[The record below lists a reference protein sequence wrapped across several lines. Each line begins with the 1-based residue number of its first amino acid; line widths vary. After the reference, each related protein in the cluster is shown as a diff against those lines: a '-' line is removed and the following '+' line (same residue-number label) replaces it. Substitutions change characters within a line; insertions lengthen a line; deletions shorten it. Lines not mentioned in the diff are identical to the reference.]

1 MATATEVLAN
11 ETEIKQAMGVL
22 RLDNL
27 AGDLLEEIKMNKR
40 FKKSLEQ
47 DDKGETFP
55 IAELKKQ
62 VMENLANGYYC
73 K

>member
-1 MATATEVLAN
+1 MIMEQATLTVTEV
-11 ETEIKQAMGVL
+11 KQAMGVL
-22 RLDNL
+22 RLGEWAD
-27 AGDLLEEIKMNKR
+27 DVLEEIELNRRLKT
-40 FKKSLEQ
+40 SLEQ